1 MKKFFISLLAMGM
14 LCTSLHANETYR
26 AYNVPGRGYVVV
38 DEQNEIVA
46 FGEGV
51 SVREM
56 SCGMRTLFSE
66 DKLQIL
72 DETAPEVICR
82 AVADKV
88 IADSVGPLLGNIMFD
103 QSAPYNR
110 MTPLYN
116 GSRTLT
122 GCVATA
128 MAQIMKYHEYPA
140 QTMPRRVHSVDY
152 KTSKGIKVHYDF
164 DNITFDWSLILDHYI
179 NGGEGVKNYND
190 AQANEVAKLMATCGA
205 AVEMDYGTDASG
217 AISSDVPGALVEFF
231 GYSLDINFEG
241 LSDFPTNNDA
251 YHALMDE
258 FDAGRPVYMSGASG
272 SGGHAFVCDGYKTY
286 QGSPNYVYFHFNWG
300 WSGIGN
306 EWALLTKMEYNQT
319 IQFIRGIKPI
329 STDIETVEEV
339 ANHRMGIYDLLGN
352 RVVEMLPGHVY
363 IVDGQKV
370 IK

>member
-1 MKKFFISLLAMGM
+1 MKKIFIALLAMGM
-14 LCTSLHANETYR
+14 FAASLQANESFR
-26 AYNVPGRGYVVV
+26 AYNIPGRGYVVV

-56 SCGMRTLFSE
+56 SSGMRTLFSE
-66 DKLQIL
+66 DQLLIF
-72 DETAPEVICR
+72 DEAAPDAICH

-88 IADSVGPLLGNIMFD
+88 IADSIGPLLGDIKYD

-110 MTPLYN
+110 MTPLYK

-128 MAQIMKYHEYPA
+128 MAQIMKYHEYPS
-140 QTMPRRVHSVDY
+140 QTSPRKVHSVDY
-152 KTSKGIKVHYDF
+152 TTSKGIEVHYDF
-164 DNITFDWSLILDHYI
+164 DNITFDWSLILDQYI
-179 NGGEGVKNYND
+179 NGSAKNYND
-190 AQANEVAKLMATCGA
+190 AQADEVAKLMATCGA

-231 GYSLDINFEG
+231 GYSLDIAFEG

-251 YHALMDE
+251 YLALVDE
-258 FDAGRPVYMSGASG
+258 FKAGRPVYMSGASG

-286 QGSPNYVYFHFNWG
+286 QGSPNYIYFHFNWG
-300 WSGIGN
+300 WSGLGN

-319 IQFIRGIKPI
+319 IQFIRGIRPI
-329 STDIETVEEV
+329 STGVDAVEST
-339 ANHRMGIYDLLGN
+339 NNLHKGIYDILGN
-352 RVVEMLPGHVY
+352 RVTQMQPGHIY
-363 IVDGQKV
+363 IVDGKKV